1 MGKTGGETLGFQLR
15 MLRMLRMIV
24 CSSKD
29 GLFIADG
36 DVFFCCDALPRLPIQ
51 KGFKADLSITG

>member
-1 MGKTGGETLGFQLR
+1 VGKTGGETLGFA
-15 MLRMLRMIV
+15 V
-24 CSSKD
+24 KDVKDVKDD

-36 DVFFCCDALPRLPIQ
+36 GVFFCCDALPRLPIQ